1 MAKEL
6 TLSLKAG
13 DLAPEF
19 SATSTDGSLLNLSGF
34 KGRNFVLFFYPKD
47 NTPGCTREACEFRDI
62 YAEFKAAGVVVLG
75 VSTDPIK
82 SHVKFTTKFEL
93 PFLLLADVDQSI
105 VRAYGV
111 WGEKMFMG
119 RKYMGT
125 YRVTFHIGP
134 DSRIVRI
141 WTTVK
146 PEGHAAEV
154 LASLRE

>member
-1 MAKEL
+1 MAKEH
-6 TLSLKAG
+6 TLSLKTG

-19 SATSTDGSLLNLSGF
+19 LATSTDGSLLSLSGF
-34 KGRNFVLFFYPKD
+34 KGHPIVLFFYPKD
-47 NTPGCTREACEFRDI
+47 NTPRCTREACEFRDI
-62 YAEFKAAGVVVLG
+62 YEEFKAAGVVVLG

-82 SHVKFTTKFEL
+82 SHAKFTAKFEL
-93 PFLLLADVDQSI
+93 PFPLLSDVDQSI

-111 WGEKMFMG
+111 WGEKIFMG

-141 WTTVK
+141 WPTVK